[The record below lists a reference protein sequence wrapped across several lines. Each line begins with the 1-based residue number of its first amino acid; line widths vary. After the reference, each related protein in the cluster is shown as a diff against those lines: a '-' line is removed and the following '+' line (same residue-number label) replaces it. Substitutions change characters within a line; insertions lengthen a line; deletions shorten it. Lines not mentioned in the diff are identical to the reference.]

1 MNAIELNTDKN
12 KINELCKQHFVIR
25 LYLFGSFA
33 KNTATEKSDIDFLVT
48 FGNVDL
54 YNYFDNYLDF
64 KEKLE
69 NIYHRKIDLV
79 EEQTVKNPFLLQSI
93 NQSKKLIWTQA

>member
-1 MNAIELNTDKN
+1 MNTASLNIDKT
-12 KINELCKQHFVIR
+12 KISELCQQHYVIR

-33 KNTATEKSDIDFLVT
+33 KNTATEQSDIDFLVS

-69 NIYHRKIDLV
+69 NIYHRRIDLV

-93 NQSKKLIWTQA
+93 NQSKQLIWTQA

>member
-1 MNAIELNTDKN
+1 MENKLTIDK
-12 KINELCKQHFVIR
+12 KRISKLCKQHHVIR

-33 KNTATEKSDIDFLVT
+33 KNTATAQSDIDFLVT

-54 YNYFDNYLDF
+54 YNYFDNYLNF

-69 NIYHRKIDLV
+69 SIYNRKVDLV
-79 EEQTVKNPFLLQSI
+79 EEQTIKNPFLLQSI
-93 NQSKKLIWTQA
+93 NQSKQLIWTQA

>member
-1 MNAIELNTDKN
+1 MDTSIPNIDYAIISE
-12 KINELCKQHFVIR
+12 ICRQHNVTS

-33 KNTATEKSDIDFLVT
+33 KNTASGQSDIDLLVS

-54 YNYFDNYLDF
+54 YYYFDNYLDF

-69 NIYHRKIDLV
+69 NLYRRKVDLL
-79 EEQTVKNPFLLQSI
+79 EEQTVKNPFLQQSI
-93 NQSKKLIWTQA
+93 NQSKLLIWKQA

>member
-1 MNAIELNTDKN
+1 MQKSIITDEIE
-12 KINELCKQHFVIR
+12 ISELCKQHNVIR

-33 KNTATEKSDIDFLVT
+33 KHTATEQSDIDFLVT

-54 YNYFDNYLDF
+54 FNYFDNYLDF

-69 NIYHRKIDLV
+69 ALYNRKVDLV

-93 NQSKKLIWTQA
+93 NQTKQLIWTQV